1 MVHPAPQSTPNMSPD
16 RAPRRHTLSV
26 TVQDKPGVL
35 ARVASMCA
43 LRGFN
48 IRSLAVGPIHHEGLS
63 KITLVVD
70 DVDVEQVSKQL
81 HKLVNVLKVLE
92 LDPSTSLEREAML
105 VRIAADPDTRREVR
119 DAAEMLGA
127 TAIDV
132 AADSVTFE
140 LCDHP
145 DRLAEFLSLV
155 AHYGVVDLVKS
166 GRIAMA
172 RDAKARARI
181 ALHQ

>member
-1 MVHPAPQSTPNMSPD
+1 MH
-16 RAPRRHTLSV
+16 HTLSV

-35 ARVASMCA
+35 ARVASMCS

-48 IRSLAVGPIHHEGLS
+48 IRSLAVGPIHQQGLS

-70 DVDVEQVSKQL
+70 DVEVEQVTKQL

-92 LDPSTSLEREAML
+92 LDPNEALEREVML
-105 VRIAADPDTRREVR
+105 VRVSADPGTRREVR
-119 DAAEMLGA
+119 DTAEIFGA
-127 TAIDV
+127 ITIDV
-132 AADSVTFE
+132 GANSVTFE

-145 DRLAEFLSLV
+145 TRLTDFLSLLGR
-155 AHYGVVDLVKS
+155 YGVIDLVKS

-172 RDAKARARI
+172 RDAKV
-181 ALHQ
+181 

>member
-1 MVHPAPQSTPNMSPD
+1 M
-16 RAPRRHTLSV
+16 RHTLSV

-48 IRSLAVGPIHHEGLS
+48 IRSLAVGPIHQPGLS

-70 DVDVEQVSKQL
+70 DVEVEQVTKQL
-81 HKLVNVLKVLE
+81 HKLVNVLKISE
-92 LDPSTSLEREAML
+92 LDPSESLEREVML
-105 VRIAADPDTRREVR
+105 VRVAADPDTRREVR
-119 DAAEMLGA
+119 DAAEVFGA
-127 TAIDV
+127 TTIDV
-132 AADSVTFE
+132 GANSVTFE

-145 DRLAEFLSLV
+145 QRLTDFLSLV
-155 AHYGVVDLVKS
+155 GHYGVVDLVKS

-172 RDAKARARI
+172 RDTKVKTRVAVE
-181 ALHQ
+181 Q

>member
-1 MVHPAPQSTPNMSPD
+1 MH
-16 RAPRRHTLSV
+16 HTLSV

-48 IRSLAVGPIHHEGLS
+48 IRSLAVGPIHQTGLS

-70 DVDVEQVSKQL
+70 DVAVEQVTKQL
-81 HKLVNVLKVLE
+81 HKLVNVLKVSE
-92 LDPSTSLEREAML
+92 LDPDESLEREVML
-105 VRIAADPDTRREVR
+105 VRVAADPDNRREVR
-119 DAAEMLGA
+119 DAAEVFGA
-127 TAIDV
+127 ATIDV
-132 AADSVTFE
+132 GGNSITFE

-145 DRLAEFLSLV
+145 QRLTDFLALLG
-155 AHYGVVDLVKS
+155 HYGVVDMVKS

-172 RDAKARARI
+172 RDKKARTRAT
-181 ALHQ
+181 AEQ

>member
-1 MVHPAPQSTPNMSPD
+1 MH
-16 RAPRRHTLSV
+16 HTLSV

-48 IRSLAVGPIHHEGLS
+48 IRSLAVGPIHQVGLS
-63 KITLVVD
+63 RITLVVD
-70 DVDVEQVSKQL
+70 DVAVEQVTKQL
-81 HKLVNVLKVLE
+81 HKLVNVLKVSE
-92 LDPSTSLEREAML
+92 LDPNESLEREVML
-105 VRIAADPDTRREVR
+105 VRVSADPGSRREVR
-119 DAAEMLGA
+119 DTAEVFGA
-127 TAIDV
+127 TTIDV
-132 AADSVTFE
+132 GAKSVTFE

-145 DRLAEFLSLV
+145 ERLTDFLNLV

-172 RDAKARARI
+172 RDTKDRSKI
-181 ALHQ
+181 NVEQ